1 MSLSIDDLQEI
12 GLPVS
17 NANGYTLL
25 MASSA
30 FDWLQTNTSL
40 VFNIDDIATLK
51 DLPPTVKL
59 FVMKFIDIMRMGTGV
74 TSESI
79 GSLNHSFDTSS
90 KSALIW
96 QYAEELLGGYLR
108 SQVSV
113 RPATK
118 RWC

>member
-1 MSLSIDDLQEI
+1 MALTIDDLQEI
-12 GLPVS
+12 GLPLT
-17 NANGYTLL
+17 NANDYTVLI
-25 MASSA
+25 ANSA
-30 FDWLQTNTSL
+30 FDWILSNTTL
-40 VFNIDDIATLK
+40 VFDINDVAALK

-59 FVMKFIDIMRMGTGV
+59 FVMKFIDVMKMGTGV

-79 GSLNHSFDTSS
+79 GSLSHSFDTSS

-108 SQVSV
+108 SQVKV
-113 RPATK
+113 RPATR